1 MKVLCIM
8 CVVTH
13 GFVDPPRRR
22 ARRPTPGARAGEGP
36 CWTTPWLAAAN
47 FYPCRNGDGDVE
59 QGGGAYLYTTYETGM
74 AIDGAD
80 KHGSRLGRE
89 EDEEATSKQRR
100 RRRERA
106 YALCSHTAGEVTNSL
121 TTPVR

>member
-1 MKVLCIM
+1 
-8 CVVTH
+8 
-13 GFVDPPRRR
+13 
-22 ARRPTPGARAGEGP
+22 
-36 CWTTPWLAAAN
+36 
-47 FYPCRNGDGDVE
+47 
-59 QGGGAYLYTTYETGM
+59 M